1 MTRVHALSA
10 SSRCRTGPPTRP
22 VAPATRAMR
31 LTLAKLSYYLVRGH
45 LRDRAIGSVERAATS
60 AARRRTAAVSR
71 GSRDEHQSL
80 HLADDP
86 DHYRYDHRHRP
97 AGSDAFA
104 PPYDCADAD
113 VRGRAGAV
121 LRASW

>member
-1 MTRVHALSA
+1 MPRLHALTETIVG
-10 SSRCRTGPPTRP
+10 RKWPPIRP

-86 DHYRYDHRHRP
+86 DHYRYDHRHRH

-104 PPYDCADAD
+104 RSHDCADAD
-113 VRGRAGAV
+113 VRRRAGAV
-121 LRASW
+121 